1 LDLLPW
7 TASGQ
12 VRPGGA
18 LNDLTV
24 RAIGPHLTFLV
35 NGTEVASIE
44 DTALGEGAVGLFV
57 GGDFNDVVLQKLLV
71 QVPEL
76 SERDGDPAQQ
86 ASEHVAEAAL
96 RGATVDLANRPWF
109 VLLGGILVLLA
120 GLAWLRTRGLH
131 STPFDRSG

>member
-1 LDLLPW
+1 MSLRYRGCAGDRGEIGIWRRDGDRWLDLLPW

-35 NGTEVASIE
+35 NGMETASVE
-44 DTALGEGAVGLFV
+44 DAALGEGAVGVFV

-86 ASEHVAEAAL
+86 ASEHLAEAAL
-96 RGATVDLANRPWF
+96 RGVATKRDR
-109 VLLGGILVLLA
+109 A
-120 GLAWLRTRGLH
+120 G
-131 STPFDRSG
+131 